1 MNKIEKAKKK
11 YNNISK
17 PAKASLWFVFASVVQ
32 KGISLVTTPIF
43 TRILSTEEYGTV
55 TVFNS
60 WLSILT
66 IFATFE
72 LATGVFNKAMI
83 KYEDDRDGYTSSTMF
98 LATIISLA
106 FFAVYLIGHNFWN
119 GLLDLNTPLMAMLFL
134 EIIFTIGMSF
144 WSIRNRF
151 DFEYK
156 SVVAITLLANILAT
170 LLSVVLVLVNTE
182 NRAEWRVAG
191 TLIVHIVI
199 YSVIYY
205 RLMRKGK
212 KLVVPEY
219 WKYAVGYNLP
229 LIPHYLS
236 QQILNQSDRIMISRM
251 IDKSSAAI
259 YTVAYQIAIVLN
271 IITNAVHASFMPW
284 AFQKIRDKEYRDIGK
299 VAFELELCICAACF
313 LFSLFAPEVIMI
325 LGGKAY
331 YEAIWVVPPVA
342 MSIVFNVLYTL
353 IANVAFYYE
362 KTKFIMVGTVASAL
376 ANIIMNYIFIQ
387 IYGFVAAGYTTMV
400 CFMLYSIVHYIF
412 MLHICKTEGIENPF
426 DGKLMLGIAFLAA
439 ALSIVSTVLYRH
451 TALRYGVIVL
461 VAVLV
466 VAFRKKVMSVLKG
479 LRKTGEN

>member
-1 MNKIEKAKKK
+1 M
-11 YNNISK
+11 
-17 PAKASLWFVFASVVQ
+17 WFVFASIVQ

-43 TRILSTEEYGTV
+43 TRILTTEEYGTV
-55 TVFNS
+55 SVYNS

-83 KYEDDRDGYTSSTMF
+83 KYEDDRDGYTSSTLF
-98 LATIISLA
+98 LATLISLA
-106 FFAVYLIGHNFWN
+106 FFVIYLIGHSFWN
-119 GLLDLNTPLMAMLFL
+119 SLLDLSTPIMVMLFL
-134 EIIFTIGMSF
+134 EIIFTEAMSF

-151 DFEYK
+151 EFEYK
-156 SVVAITLLANILAT
+156 SVVALTLIANIGGT
-170 LLSVVLVLVNTE
+170 LLSVLLVVVNKE
-182 NRAEWRVAG
+182 NRAEYRVLG
-191 TLIVHIVI
+191 TLLVHIAI
-199 YSVIYY
+199 YSVVYFL
-205 RLMRKGK
+205 LMKKGRKF
-212 KLVVPEY
+212 VVAEY

-251 IDKSSAAI
+251 IGRGDAAI

-271 IITNAVHASFMPW
+271 IITNAVHASFAPW
-284 AFQKIRDKEYRDIGK
+284 AFQKIKEGDNKKIGK

-362 KTKFIMVGTVASAL
+362 KTKFIMIGTVLSAA
-376 ANIIMNYIFIQ
+376 ANIVLNYIFIP
-387 IYGFVAAGYTTMV
+387 IYGFVAAGYTTMA
-400 CFMLYSIVHYIF
+400 CFMIYSIVHYVF
-412 MLHICKTEGIENPF
+412 MLHICKVEGIENPF
-426 DGKLMLGIAFLAA
+426 DGKKMLGIAFLAA
-439 ALSIVSTVLYRH
+439 ILSVVSTFLYRY
-451 TALRYGVIVL
+451 TVVRYGVIL
-461 VAVLV
+461 IGAVLAV
-466 VAFRKKVMSVLKG
+466 IFRKKIVDVVKG
-479 LRKTGEN
+479 FKKK